1 VNASGFTPFE
11 LLALTPLVVDN
22 PIELQLFAELMPV
35 FDSDSQG
42 TAVVT
47 LLLWSLLVAVLLP
60 ADPVLVI
67 NDD

>member
-1 VNASGFTPFE
+1 
-11 LLALTPLVVDN
+11 VVDN